1 MTTTGTLALRKPPAT
16 LAHVPAEAWACAA
29 AAYLRRAGLRLDDE
43 GRPVWTTSSRT
54 AFGGLRRV
62 LVVSGALAE
71 DADAD
76 RSLAAVLAAPWDRI
90 DYALVATIRANLRDH
105 RSAKTGK
112 PFSKATV
119 AASVAALRGVLR
131 EAWRLGRFDAEAL
144 ARITD
149 DLKTKRDTTST
160 DPAGRYVSAS
170 ERARLFACVEDSPAG
185 ARDAAALGLL
195 FGGGL
200 RRAEAVRLTLD
211 DLADDADGGTMTL
224 RVHGK
229 GGKVRSVPLANGSRA
244 AVLAWLKVRGSEPG
258 YLLCPV
264 NRGGEVDRSKGVTT
278 QALYGWLAK
287 VATAAGVSSLAPRDA
302 RRTVASDLLDTG
314 NDLPTVQAFLGHA
327 SPTTTARYDRR
338 GDRAKVRAAQ
348 SLAVPFVI
356 R

>member
-1 MTTTGTLALRKPPAT
+1 MTTTGTLALRSTPAT
-16 LAHVPAEAWACAA
+16 LAHLADDAWTGPA
-29 AAYLRRAGLRLDDE
+29 AAYLRRAGLRLDDD

-54 AFGGLRRV
+54 GYGALRRV
-62 LVVSGALAE
+62 LVVCGALPE

-90 DYALVATIRANLRDH
+90 DYATAATIKASLRDH
-105 RSAKTGK
+105 RSATTGK
-112 PFSKATV
+112 PLGRATIAATV
-119 AASVAALRGVLR
+119 AGLRGVLR
-131 EAWRLGRFDAEAL
+131 EAWRLGRFDAETL
-144 ARITD
+144 ARIVD
-149 DLKTKRDTTST
+149 DLKAKRGTTTT
-160 DPAGRYVSAS
+160 DPAGRYVTPT
-170 ERARLFACVEDSPAG
+170 ERARLFSAVEDSPAG

-200 RRAEAVRLTLD
+200 RRAEAVRLTLE
-211 DLADDADGGTMTL
+211 DLRDDAEAGTLSL

-244 AVLAWLKVRGSEPG
+244 AVLAWLKVRGDAPG
-258 YLLCPV
+258 FLLCPV
-264 NRGGEVDRSKGVTT
+264 NRGGEVDTT
-278 QALYGWLAK
+278 RGITAQALYLWLGK
-287 VATAAGVSSLAPRDA
+287 VATAAGLESLAPHDA
-302 RRTVASDLLDTG
+302 RRTVASDLLDGG

-348 SLAVPFVI
+348 SLAVPFVA